1 MGSAEYENAMGKIWG
16 RKLMNQS
23 DIEVVWKILTTIWS
37 ELLSFGVVL
46 AGFYAIWL
54 VVSAILKWSKIL

>member
-1 MGSAEYENAMGKIWG
+1 
-16 RKLMNQS
+16 MNQS
-23 DIEVVWKILTTIWS
+23 DIEAVWKILTTIWS

-46 AGFYAIWL
+46 AGFYAIWI

>member
-1 MGSAEYENAMGKIWG
+1 
-16 RKLMNQS
+16 MNQS

>member
-1 MGSAEYENAMGKIWG
+1 MEWETIYKAI
-16 RKLMNQS
+16 
-23 DIEVVWKILTTIWS
+23 TTIWS

-54 VVSAILKWSKIL
+54 VFSAIHQFFTK

>member
-1 MGSAEYENAMGKIWG
+1 
-16 RKLMNQS
+16 MNQS

-54 VVSAILKWSKIL
+54 VVSAILKWVKL

>member
-1 MGSAEYENAMGKIWG
+1 
-16 RKLMNQS
+16 MNQS
-23 DIEVVWKILTTIWS
+23 DIDTLWKMLTTVLS

-54 VVSAILKWSKIL
+54 LVSAILKWTRVL

>member
-1 MGSAEYENAMGKIWG
+1 M
-16 RKLMNQS
+16 
-23 DIEVVWKILTTIWS
+23 IEWQTVYKTITTIWS

-54 VVSAILKWSKIL
+54 LVSAILKWTKVI

>member
-1 MGSAEYENAMGKIWG
+1 M
-16 RKLMNQS
+16 
-23 DIEVVWKILTTIWS
+23 IEWQTIYKAITTIWS
-37 ELLSFGVVL
+37 EFLSFGVVL

>member
-1 MGSAEYENAMGKIWG
+1 
-16 RKLMNQS
+16 MNQS

-54 VVSAILKWSKIL
+54 MVSAILKWVKL

>member
-1 MGSAEYENAMGKIWG
+1 
-16 RKLMNQS
+16 MNQS
-23 DIEVVWKILTTIWS
+23 DMEAVWKMLTTIWS

-54 VVSAILKWSKIL
+54 LVSAILRFLKV

>member
-1 MGSAEYENAMGKIWG
+1 
-16 RKLMNQS
+16 MNQS
-23 DIEVVWKILTTIWS
+23 DMEAVWKMLTTIWS

-54 VVSAILKWSKIL
+54 LVSAILKWTKVI

>member
-1 MGSAEYENAMGKIWG
+1 
-16 RKLMNQS
+16 MNQS
-23 DIEVVWKILTTIWS
+23 DIDTLWKMLTTVWS

-54 VVSAILKWSKIL
+54 LVSAILKWSKVI

>member
-1 MGSAEYENAMGKIWG
+1 
-16 RKLMNQS
+16 MNQS

-37 ELLSFGVVL
+37 EFLSFGVVL
-46 AGFYAIWL
+46 AGFYAVWL